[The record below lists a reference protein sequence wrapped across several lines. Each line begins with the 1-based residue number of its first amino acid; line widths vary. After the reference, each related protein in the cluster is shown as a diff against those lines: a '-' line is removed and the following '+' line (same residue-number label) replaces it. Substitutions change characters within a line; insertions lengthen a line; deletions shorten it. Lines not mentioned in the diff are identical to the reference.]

1 MSVRR
6 FVLRL
11 VLAMLLCL
19 NGSGALWAST
29 EMTIAATG
37 TGSGPLPA
45 HAEGAAHAHHAVSAD
60 MQASGDG
67 HAHAGEDCQCGIGMR
82 GGCGCSCAYP
92 AGCITV
98 GVPFSAHHV
107 LPAAAPAYSEIRA
120 PQQPSGK
127 IFRPPIS

>member
-11 VLAMLLCL
+11 ALAVLLCL

-29 EMTIAATG
+29 EMTLAATESAD
-37 TGSGPLPA
+37 TAA
-45 HAEGAAHAHHAVSAD
+45 HAADAAHAHHAMPAQAQAQAGAD
-60 MQASGDG
+60 E
-67 HAHAGEDCQCGIGMR
+67 HAHDGEECQCGIGMR

-92 AGCITV
+92 AGCISV